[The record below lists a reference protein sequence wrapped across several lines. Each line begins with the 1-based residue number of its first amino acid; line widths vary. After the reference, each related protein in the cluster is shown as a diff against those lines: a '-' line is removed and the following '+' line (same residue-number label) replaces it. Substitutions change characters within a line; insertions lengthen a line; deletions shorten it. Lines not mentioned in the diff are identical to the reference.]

1 MKGAF
6 IAIEGIDG
14 CGKGTVIKKLANDL
28 FDANKDYHIFLTREP
43 YKRDWLKKFLSQ
55 LDPVAQGEQAL
66 KLFVEDRAKHCKM
79 IDACLKK
86 GIIVLSDRYKHSTY
100 AYQMAQGMSFEKIHE
115 LHKDLLVPD
124 LTIVIDVPA
133 AEAVKRITGGRPQD
147 AHAFHK
153 EDFLVKVRDNYLK
166 LKQMLNENIVYI
178 DGTKDRESVSVE
190 AFKIALDLTKQVL
203 R

>member
-1 MKGAF
+1 MKGVF

-28 FDANKDYHIFLTREP
+28 FDANKDYHVLLTREP

-55 LDPVAQGEQAL
+55 LDPIAQGEQAL

-100 AYQMAQGMSFEKIHE
+100 AYQMAQGMPFEKIHE
-115 LHKDLLVPD
+115 LHKPLLIPD
-124 LTIVIDVPA
+124 LTIIIDMPA
-133 AEAVKRITGGRPQD
+133 AEAVRRLSTTGLD

-153 EDFLVKVRDNYLK
+153 EEFLTKVRDNYLK
-166 LKQMLNENIVYI
+166 LKELLMENIIII
-178 DGTKDRESVSVE
+178 DGTKDRETVSAE
-190 AFKIALDLTKQVL
+190 AFKEVMALL
-203 R
+203 RQRKS

>member
-14 CGKGTVIKKLANDL
+14 CGKGTVLKNIAQQL
-28 FDANKDYHIFLTREP
+28 FDTDKNAHVLLTREP
-43 YKRDWLKKFLSQ
+43 YKREWLTKFLSQ

-79 IDACLKK
+79 IETCMKK

-100 AYQMAQGMSFEKIHE
+100 AYQMAQGIPFEKIYE
-115 LHKDLLVPD
+115 LHKPLLVPD
-124 LTIVIDVPA
+124 LTIVVDISA
-133 AEAVKRITGGRPQD
+133 TEAVKRLFGTGKD

-153 EDFLVKVRDNYLK
+153 EEFLAKVRENYLK
-166 LKQMLNENIVYI
+166 LKELLKENIHYI
-178 DGTKDRESVSVE
+178 DGTKDRETVAAE
-190 AFKIALDLTKQVL
+190 ALKLVKHLLQSKV
-203 R
+203 